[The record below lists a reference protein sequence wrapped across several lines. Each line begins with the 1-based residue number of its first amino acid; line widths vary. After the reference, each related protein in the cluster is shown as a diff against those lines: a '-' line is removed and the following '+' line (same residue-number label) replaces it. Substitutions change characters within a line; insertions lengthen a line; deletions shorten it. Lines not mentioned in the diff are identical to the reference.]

1 MSKKPVCA
9 RQKATDTFMTDE
21 IENVSVSLEKG
32 KCGPCQIGAEPLTGK
47 AIEKLLG
54 RLAEGWKV
62 TDQRFLEK
70 EYKFKNFRLALD
82 FVNKIGELAES
93 EGHHPDIYL
102 AWGKVKVKLW
112 THKING
118 LHNNDFILAAKIDGL
133 K

>member
-1 MSKKPVCA
+1 MADEPKKQPVP
-9 RQKATDTFMTDE
+9 
-21 IENVSVSLEKG
+21 LEKG
-32 KCGPCQIGAEPLTGK
+32 KCAPCQIGAEPLNGE
-47 AIEKLLG
+47 AIEKLLR
-54 RLAEGWKV
+54 RLAEGWRV
-62 TDQRFLEK
+62 TDQRYLEK

-118 LHNNDFILAAKIDGL
+118 LHNNDFILAAKTDKL
-133 K
+133 

>member
-1 MSKKPVCA
+1 MADVPKKQTVP
-9 RQKATDTFMTDE
+9 
-21 IENVSVSLEKG
+21 LEKG
-32 KCGPCQIGAEPLTGK
+32 KCVPCQAGGEPLNGE
-47 AIEKLLG
+47 AIANLLG

-62 TDQRFLEK
+62 IDQRYLEK

-118 LHNNDFILAAKIDGL
+118 LDNNDFILAAKIDKL
-133 K
+133 